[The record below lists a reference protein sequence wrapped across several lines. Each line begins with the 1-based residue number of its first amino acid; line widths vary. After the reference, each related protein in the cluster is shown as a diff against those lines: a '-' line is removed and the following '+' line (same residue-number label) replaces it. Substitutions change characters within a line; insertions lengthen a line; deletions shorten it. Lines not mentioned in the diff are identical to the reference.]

1 MQRWSSPHF
10 EWIGLSQLRARRKP
24 VDTTTSSH
32 NPLVR
37 RCESKP
43 AQSSSDDRFAANPN
57 LVREG
62 SRGQNGILIRP
73 TSPIVSL

>member
-37 RCESKP
+37 RCESKR
-43 AQSSSDDRFAANPN
+43 AQSFHHSGAVTRKAR
-57 LVREG
+57 LVNDERELQLALA
-62 SRGQNGILIRP
+62 RGRRLN
-73 TSPIVSL
+73 